1 MIDPDRRRTLL
12 ALAALAGTAVVGPAV
27 AGASTSTQ
35 EETMQTRPI
44 PSSGEPLPVI
54 GLGTWQTFDVGAT
67 AAERRPLQEVL
78 TAFVEL
84 GGRLIDS
91 SPMYRRAEQVVG
103 DLSAELGLRDRLFVA
118 TKVWTAGRE
127 AGIRQMEDSLRK
139 LRSER
144 LDLMQVHNLLDVD
157 THLATLAAW
166 KREGR
171 IRYVGATH
179 YTASAH
185 DEVARVITR
194 HPVDFVQ
201 INYSVGEPE
210 AEQRLLPL
218 AQERG
223 VAVIVN
229 RPFASGSLLRRLSD
243 RPLPAWAA
251 DIDCSSWAQ
260 LLLKFVISHP
270 AVTCAIP
277 ATSKARHLRDN
288 MQAGR
293 GRLPDEELRRR
304 IAAAALQT

>member
-1 MIDPDRRRTLL
+1 
-12 ALAALAGTAVVGPAV
+12 
-27 AGASTSTQ
+27 
-35 EETMQTRPI
+35 MQTRPI

-54 GLGTWQTFDVGAT
+54 GLGTWQTFNVGAT

-171 IRYVGATH
+171 IRYVGVTH

-229 RPFASGSLLRRLSD
+229 RPFASGSLLRRLRD

-304 IAAAALQT
+304 IATAALQT

>member
-1 MIDPDRRRTLL
+1 
-12 ALAALAGTAVVGPAV
+12 
-27 AGASTSTQ
+27 
-35 EETMQTRPI
+35 MQTRPI

-67 AAERRPLQEVL
+67 AAERGPLQEVL

-103 DLSAELGLRDRLFVA
+103 DLSAELDLRDRLFVA

-157 THLATLAAW
+157 THLATLATW

-171 IRYVGATH
+171 IRYVGVTH

-229 RPFASGSLLRRLSD
+229 RPFASGSLLRRLRD

-270 AVTCAIP
+270 AVTCTIP
-277 ATSKARHLRDN
+277 ATSKVRHLRDN
-288 MQAGR
+288 MQAGQ

-304 IAAAALQT
+304 IAAAALRA